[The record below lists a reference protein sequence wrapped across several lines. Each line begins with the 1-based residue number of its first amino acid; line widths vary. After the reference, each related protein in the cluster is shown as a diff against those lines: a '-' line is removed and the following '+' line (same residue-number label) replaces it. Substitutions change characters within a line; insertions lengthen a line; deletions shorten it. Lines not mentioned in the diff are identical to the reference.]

1 MIDLSLLA
9 VFIPTFFFVSITPGM
24 CMTLAMTMGMTIGVK
39 RALWM
44 MLGELISVGLLAIL
58 TVIGVAAVMVSYPQ
72 VFVVFKYIGGAYLF
86 YIGVQ
91 MWLSRGKMAI
101 GENFES
107 QQTSSRTQLVVQG
120 FTTAAANPKGWAF
133 FISLLPPFINTQ
145 APLTPQLIVLLS
157 LILIMEFSCLL
168 IYASGGRAMRRFLE
182 KSGNVRLL
190 NRIAGT
196 LMMGVGVW
204 LATG

>member
-1 MIDLSLLA
+1 ME
-9 VFIPTFFFVSITPGM
+9 
-24 CMTLAMTMGMTIGVK
+24 
-39 RALWM
+39 
-44 MLGELISVGLLAIL
+44 MLGELISVGLLAVL
-58 TVIGVAAVMVSYPQ
+58 TVIGVAAVMVNYPQ
-72 VFVVFKYIGGAYLF
+72 LFVVFKYIGGAYLF
-86 YIGVQ
+86 YLGIQ

-107 QQTSSRTQLVVQG
+107 QQASSRTQLAMQG
-120 FTTAAANPKGWAF
+120 FTTTLANPKGWAF

-145 APLTPQLIVLLS
+145 TPLAPQLVVLIS
-157 LILIMEFSCLL
+157 LILIMEFTCLL